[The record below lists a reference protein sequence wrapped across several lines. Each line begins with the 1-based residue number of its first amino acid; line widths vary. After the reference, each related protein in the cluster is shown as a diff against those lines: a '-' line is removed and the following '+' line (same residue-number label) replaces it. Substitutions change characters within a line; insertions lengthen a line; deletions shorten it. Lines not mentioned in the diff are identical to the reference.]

1 MSEVKQVNFRIN
13 TETADAFRKF
23 CEENGLNQAQ
33 GFDHIMQVLELDRAK
48 AVTPGRITEIEN
60 FEKSVKNIM
69 SAYLYSLEINN
80 TAEERI
86 QEQFKSSLESKDK
99 AIADLQMK
107 SEELRLSKEYTE
119 SRYREATATAEQAQK
134 DAKTSKE
141 QAETASKLAA
151 EKDKTVATLADKL
164 AISEEKAAGY
174 DNLLAEKTSLETTL
188 AKVTS
193 EYEAKVADLE
203 IKMERSLSDAKKDA
217 ALAMANAVM
226 EKEREMQDAMR
237 KIEMENAKLS
247 AILEHVKAENDRL
260 LEELA
265 IAKEPAK
272 EEKAKK

>member
-69 SAYLYSLEINN
+69 RAYLYSLEINN

-134 DAKTSKE
+134 DAKASKE

-260 LEELA
+260 LAELA
-265 IAKEPAK
+265 MVKETAK

>member
-60 FEKSVKNIM
+60 FEKSIKNIM

-134 DAKTSKE
+134 DAKASKE

-174 DNLLAEKTSLETTL
+174 DNLLAEKTSLESTL

-226 EKEREMQDAMR
+226 EKEREMQELVKKAE
-237 KIEMENAKLS
+237 IENAKNT
-247 AILEHVKAENDRL
+247 AIITQLKLE
-260 LEELA
+260 LERAYTELEKMRA
-265 IAKEPAK
+265 PEKESK
-272 EEKAKK
+272 

>member
-48 AVTPGRITEIEN
+48 AITPGRITEIEN

-134 DAKTSKE
+134 DAKASKE

-174 DNLLAEKTSLETTL
+174 DNLLAEKTNLETTL

-193 EYEAKVADLE
+193 EYETKVADLE

-226 EKEREMQDAMR
+226 EKEREMQELVKKAE
-237 KIEMENAKLS
+237 IENAKNTATIAQLK
-247 AILEHVKAENDRL
+247 LE
-260 LEELA
+260 LERAYTELEKMRA
-265 IAKEPAK
+265 PEKESK
-272 EEKAKK
+272 

>member
-260 LEELA
+260 LAELA
-265 IAKEPAK
+265 MVKETAK

>member
-134 DAKTSKE
+134 DAKASKE

-193 EYEAKVADLE
+193 EYETKVADLE

-272 EEKAKK
+272 EEKTKK

>member
-134 DAKTSKE
+134 DAKASKE

-260 LEELA
+260 LAELA
-265 IAKEPAK
+265 MVKETAK